1 MIINYKFRNNK
12 SGVSAVIGVILMV
25 AITVAIAA
33 TVYVYFGGMLDEG
46 SQITPGIIMMAE
58 SSNDKDRVIVTI
70 ISITDSGINWNDVSG
85 ILNNDT
91 GGNRIEIKNYWRPTD
106 EINPG
111 DIIEIINGQDIPF
124 INSSQFLEGQSKY
137 SLSLRYDVTNAL
149 MGTVKWVH

>member
-1 MIINYKFRNNK
+1 MIINYKLGNNK
-12 SGVSAVIGVILMV
+12 LGVSAVIGVILMV

-91 GGNRIEIKNYWRPTD
+91 GSYRIELKNYWRPTD

-111 DIIEIINGQDIPF
+111 DTIEIINGQDIPF
-124 INSSQFLEGQSKY
+124 INSSQFLESQSKY